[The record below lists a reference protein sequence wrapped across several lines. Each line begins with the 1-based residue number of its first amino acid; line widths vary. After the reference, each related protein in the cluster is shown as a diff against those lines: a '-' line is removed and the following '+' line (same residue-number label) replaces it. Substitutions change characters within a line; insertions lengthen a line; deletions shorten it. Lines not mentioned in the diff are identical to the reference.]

1 MRKRTASSKLSLVQ
15 RYFGAKMAEGES
27 AEKHLL
33 GMNELCDRLAAME
46 LPVPEEFQ
54 PLMILASLTGQLH
67 CDRPDVGIT
76 TRETRHD
83 PCDQHRARRRRK
95 EERKWQPK

>member
-1 MRKRTASSKLSLVQ
+1 ME
-15 RYFGAKMAEGES
+15 EGES

-54 PLMILASLTGQLH
+54 PLMILAS
-67 CDRPDVGIT
+67 PPAA
-76 TRETRHD
+76 TRQSSR
-83 PCDQHRARRRRK
+83 CWAHRQGN
-95 EERKWQPK
+95 WIWPI